1 MIERAIGE
9 LSKEGLDPIEE
20 SISDFI
26 RKEYNNDLP
35 WAHSKMLQIHL
46 RKLCKSGSI
55 IRTKRQHYLLAPPH
69 ANLTFGK
76 DCQKRKSRKDLEI
89 PPGFETL
96 ENPSQERLEMKSVA
110 ASRSKQG
117 QTKIRIRIPAV
128 KPSSSSSFQ
137 EQQEIIDKYSDSSA
151 CPAAAAAS
159 DTSKRRKVKS
169 LTKKTRSEHKVFPE
183 FGASNFEESSGLT
196 MKQAILDV
204 QERRQKELNK
214 FSRLLRMHIKHPP
227 EKRASQNLSNRVSRP
242 WLFSSPVPHS
252 HHEQQQ

>member
-1 MIERAIGE
+1 MIEKAIGE

-96 ENPSQERLEMKSVA
+96 ENPSSQERLEMK
-110 ASRSKQG
+110 
-117 QTKIRIRIPAV
+117 IRIPAV
-128 KPSSSSSFQ
+128 KPPSSSSSFQ
-137 EQQEIIDKYSDSSA
+137 EQQEIIDKYSDSST
-151 CPAAAAAS
+151 CPAPAS

-169 LTKKTRSEHKVFPE
+169 LTETRSEHKVFPE

-204 QERRQKELNK
+204 QVKKKERRQKELNK